1 MLNGEGKSFSFDAR
15 GTGYGRG
22 EGIACLVL
30 KRLDD
35 ALQAKDPI
43 RAIIRGSAVNQD
55 GKTAG
60 ITLPSR
66 EAQEN
71 LQRRLYQD
79 INIDPRSVGYVEAHG
94 TGTVAGDLAEMEAIA
109 NVFCSEREEPILVGS
124 VKSNI
129 GHLEGASGLAGI
141 IKAILA
147 LEKGMIPP
155 NINFE
160 NPKPGLKLKEWKIT
174 VGYAVVIFLKAH
186 LTSHRCPQNL
196 RLGRIQ

>member
-1 MLNGEGKSFSFDAR
+1 MLNGEGKSYSFDAR

-43 RAIIRGSAVNQD
+43 RAIIRGTAVNQD

-66 EAQEN
+66 EAQER

-109 NVFCSEREEPILVGS
+109 NVFCNEREEHIFVGS

-129 GHLEGASGLAGI
+129 GHLEGASGLAGV

-147 LEKGMIPP
+147 LEKRMIPP
-155 NINFE
+155 NINFKD
-160 NPKPGLKLKEWKIT
+160 PKPGLKLKERNIT
-174 VGYAVVIFLKAH
+174 VGKRRVMFVKTN
-186 LTSHRCPQNL
+186 LTIHRCP
-196 RLGRIQ
+196 

>member
-1 MLNGEGKSFSFDAR
+1 MLNKEGKSFSFDAR

-30 KRLDD
+30 RRLDD

-66 EAQEN
+66 EAQEK

-79 INIDPRSVGYVEAHG
+79 IKIDPQSVGYVEAHG

-109 NVFCSEREEPILVGS
+109 NVFCNEREEHIFVGS
-124 VKSNI
+124 VKSNV
-129 GHLEGASGLAGI
+129 GHLEGASGLAGV

-160 NPKPGLKLKEWKIT
+160 DPKPGLMLKERKIT
-174 VGYAVVIFLKAH
+174 VRKRRSHSLKD
-186 LTSHRCPQNL
+186 
-196 RLGRIQ
+196 